1 MTEATTM
8 ERHRRH
14 GTAVRELDSTL
25 AREVEA
31 VIEQA
36 ERAEPQD
43 GPEVRQWFYRVP
55 QAGVRY
61 YSF

>member
-8 ERHRRH
+8 ERRQRH

-31 VIEQA
+31 VIAEA
-36 ERAEPQD
+36 ERAQPQD
-43 GPEVRQWFYRVP
+43 GPDVRQWFYRVP